1 MTESTYKNPE
11 YPNPFTNGLIGYW
24 LILIFLYLNYEFN
37 FLQEW
42 TVSMCICLL
51 LSISVLI
58 STQYLPVFPE
68 NSVRILLA

>member
-37 FLQEW
+37 FLQDRCLILF
-42 TVSMCICLL
+42 SIDILL
-51 LSISVLI
+51 LELI
-58 STQYLPVFPE
+58 EQYLTIQ
-68 NSVRILLA
+68 N